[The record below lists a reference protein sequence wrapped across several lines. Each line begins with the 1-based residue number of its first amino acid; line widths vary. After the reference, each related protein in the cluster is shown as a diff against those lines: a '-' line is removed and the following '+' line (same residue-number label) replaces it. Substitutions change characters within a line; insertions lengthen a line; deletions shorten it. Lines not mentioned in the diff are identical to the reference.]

1 MLVLIRILL
10 INLSSRLCL
19 YAGCTLVSKSAG
31 FSIPGTYLALITLS
45 SLISCM
51 RLVDEVVEISSGC
64 FILSF

>member
-31 FSIPGTYLALITLS
+31 FSIPSVAEQVKIWNLGG
-45 SLISCM
+45 SL
-51 RLVDEVVEISSGC
+51 E
-64 FILSF
+64 F